1 MHTPGD
7 GDCMTPRVVERWYR
21 FMETGDEALLD
32 DLLDEEVTFYSPA
45 VFTPQAGRAKAA
57 AYLIAAEKMFANT
70 TFRYTGAWYREQS
83 AILEFSADLDGIQI
97 EGVDMIR
104 WSDDETIVTF
114 KVMVRPLR
122 ALHTTIR
129 KMGDLLELP
138 GAPIPCVPTDLAADR
153 PASTPA
159 TLPGRRVNRHPS
171 S

>member
-1 MHTPGD
+1 
-7 GDCMTPRVVERWYR
+7 MTPRVVERWYR
-21 FMETGDEALLD
+21 FMETG
-32 DLLDEEVTFYSPA
+32 

-159 TLPGRRVNRHPS
+159 TAPGRRVSRHPS